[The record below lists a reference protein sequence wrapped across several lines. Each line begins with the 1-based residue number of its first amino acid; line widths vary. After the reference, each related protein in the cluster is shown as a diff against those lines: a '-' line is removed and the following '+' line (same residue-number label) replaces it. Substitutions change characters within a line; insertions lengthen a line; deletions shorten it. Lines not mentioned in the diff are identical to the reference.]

1 MSGPRRGAAEV
12 CTGVSGP
19 GAAPGPEP
27 PKRRQRTVE
36 DFNQFCTF
44 VLAYAGYIPYPNEHE
59 PWTRTSRSPRN
70 STGSTLDSDSWAS
83 SHSSDSH
90 ANHPGKKNKIVKQK
104 MGVARGGTESLLL
117 ECPTFP
123 ASLLAIGPDE
133 MKLEKSCKRKM
144 STKELGMDDETD
156 KKSKKMS
163 CHKNGGDFKVQKRD
177 IPLQMPVWLEPQAS
191 TLSSI
196 EGIPAPRA
204 LETKDEGFKTP
215 ASPIEVFKPK
225 SLLQEFIKEQ
235 DATAHCYGEEEGVR
249 SPETTE
255 WTFDTLTK
263 KSKDLQQMVQ
273 SKDPEKVV
281 AESKIRDITATESK
295 APQEIVLYQ
304 CPEKTIVDSKM
315 PKTFSVNSNDSLKL
329 VESNNLVEVMVDGK
343 DPEAVALKP
352 KESEGL
358 VESKDAEPT
367 VKELKDPQ
375 EIIESKVSDRT
386 QESEEPKDVLKSKDS
401 KATVDFTNLR
411 DLVDSWDPPK
421 NVSEVMVNP
430 DSLDEKWRIEE
441 CEETLQEKTRREI
454 ENEKDVEWRYPEIK
468 SQRRESSSRRLNKDD
483 SWDLI
488 TCFCMKPFAGRPMI
502 ECNECATWIHL
513 SCAKIRRSNVPE
525 VFVCQRCRDSRQEI
539 RRSSRAR
546 RGQHKR
552 FSE

>member
-1 MSGPRRGAAEV
+1 MSGPRRGAADV

-90 ANHPGKKNKIVKQK
+90 PLNPGKKNKIVKQK
-104 MGVARGGTESLLL
+104 MGATRGGTENLLL

-123 ASLLAIGPDE
+123 ASLLAIGPE
-133 MKLEKSCKRKM
+133 EVKLEKSCKRKF
-144 STKELGMDDETD
+144 SDMDDETD
-156 KKSKKMS
+156 KKLKKIS
-163 CHKNGGDFKVQKRD
+163 FHKNGGDIKLQKGGS
-177 IPLQMPVWLEPQAS
+177 PLKMPEWLEPQAS
-191 TLSSI
+191 DLSSI
-196 EGIPAPRA
+196 EGISAPRA
-204 LETKDEGFKTP
+204 LETKDGGFKTP

-225 SLLQEFIKEQ
+225 CLLQDFIKEQ
-235 DATAHCYGEEEGVR
+235 DVTAHCYGEEERVR
-249 SPETTE
+249 IPEAAE
-255 WTFDTLTK
+255 WTFDTLTV
-263 KSKDLQQMVQ
+263 KSKDLQQIFQ
-273 SKDPEKVV
+273 SKDPEKSI
-281 AESKIRDITATESK
+281 AEPKIRDITATESK
-295 APQEIVLYQ
+295 ATEEIVPYK
-304 CPEKTIVDSKM
+304 CPERIVVDSKL
-315 PKTFSVNSNDSLKL
+315 PKTFSENSNDSLKL
-329 VESNNLVEVMVDGK
+329 VESNKLVEIIVECK

-352 KESEGL
+352 EESQGM
-358 VESKDAEPT
+358 VQSKDPEPT
-367 VKELKDPQ
+367 MTELKDPK
-375 EIIESKVSDRT
+375 EIIESEVSNDT
-386 QESEEPKDVLKSKDS
+386 QESEEPKEVSKSKDS
-401 KATVDFTNLR
+401 KTTI
-411 DLVDSWDPPK
+411 VDSTNIKDMVDPWDSPK
-421 NVSEVMVNP
+421 NVAEMMVNL
-430 DSLDEKWRIEE
+430 DSFDEKWRIEE
-441 CEETLQEKTRREI
+441 PEETPQEKTRREM
-454 ENEKDVEWRYPEIK
+454 ENEKDVEWSFPEIR